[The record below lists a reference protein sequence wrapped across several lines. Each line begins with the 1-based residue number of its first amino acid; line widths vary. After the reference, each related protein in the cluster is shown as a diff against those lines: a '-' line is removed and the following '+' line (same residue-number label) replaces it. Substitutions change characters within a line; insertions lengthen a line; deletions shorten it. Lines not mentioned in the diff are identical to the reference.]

1 MANKTVV
8 VLDPYHKDAIAMLLS
23 TPELDVVL
31 PDDPRKSQW
40 REIADGVI
48 LRSNTRLTAEDFS
61 TASASK
67 KLQVV
72 VKQGVGVDNIDLE
85 GAKAAGIAV
94 HNTPAL
100 NSESVAE
107 LTLALGM
114 SLSRRVAEIDRR
126 IRAGEKVD
134 RTKTLAVSLFK
145 KTVGIVGM
153 GNIGVETAKKWI
165 GACDATIIGYDPVA
179 KDDIW
184 PGIPHTRVKNLDDL
198 VRQSDVV
205 TLHVPLLPTTKGMIG
220 APQLALMKD
229 NAILINAARGGLVDE
244 KALLDALKEKRI
256 WGAALDAMETE
267 PPTVEAYKD
276 FFELHNVIMTP
287 HVGASTMENQSRSGT
302 AVVEILL
309 EILNGG
315 KDVRGKVV

>member
-8 VLDPYHKDAIAMLLS
+8 VLDPYHKDAISMLLS
-23 TPELDVVL
+23 TPGLDVIL

-40 REIADGVI
+40 REIADGII
-48 LRSNTRLTAEDFS
+48 LRSNSRLTAEDFK
-61 TASASK
+61 TAASSK

-72 VKQGVGVDNIDLE
+72 VKQGVG
-85 GAKAAGIAV
+85 
-94 HNTPAL
+94 
-100 NSESVAE
+100 
-107 LTLALGM
+107 
-114 SLSRRVAEIDRR
+114 
-126 IRAGEKVD
+126 VD

-145 KTVGIVGM
+145 KTVGVVGM
-153 GNIGVETAKKWI
+153 GNIGIETAKKWI

-184 PGIPHTRVKNLDDL
+184 PDVPHKRVKNLDDL
-198 VRQSDVV
+198 LKESDVV

-220 APQLALMKD
+220 APQIALMKD
-229 NAILINAARGGLVDE
+229 NAIIINAARGGLIHE
-244 KALLDALKEKRI
+244 KALLEALREKRI

-276 FFELHNVIMTP
+276 FFELQNVIMTP

-302 AVVEILL
+302 AVVEILI
-309 EILNGG
+309 EVLNGG
-315 KDVRGKVV
+315 KDVRGKLV